1 MIMNVTEPPS
11 KKAVWT
17 GRAMSVLVVLFLTM
31 DAVMKLV
38 DPSFVQEAGKQ
49 LGFSPSLDRPLGLLL
64 IAITV
69 LYALPAT
76 TFSGLVLMTGYLGGA
91 VASHL
96 RIGSPLF
103 SHILFGVY
111 VGALAW
117 GGLWLRDTRLRRL
130 LPFSRG

>member
-1 MIMNVTEPPS
+1 MNVSEPPS

-17 GRAMSVLVVLFLTM
+17 GRTISVVVILFLTM
-31 DAVMKLV
+31 DAVMKLI
-38 DPSFVQEAGKQ
+38 DPSFVQDANKQ

-64 IAITV
+64 LVIVV

-76 TFSGLVLMTGYLGGA
+76 TISGLVLMTGYLGGA

-96 RIGSPLF
+96 RVGSPLF

-111 VGALAW
+111 IGVLAW
-117 GGLWLRDTRLRRL
+117 GGVWLRDARLRRL
-130 LPFSRG
+130 FSLRRG

>member
-1 MIMNVTEPPS
+1 MIMNATEPPS

-17 GRAMSVLVVLFLTM
+17 GRAMSVLVILFLAM

-38 DPSFVQEAGKQ
+38 DPSFVQDAGKQ
-49 LGFSPSLDRPLGLLL
+49 LGFSPNLDRPLGLLL
-64 IAITV
+64 ITITV

-117 GGLWLRDTRLRRL
+117 GGVWLRDMRLRRL
-130 LPFSRG
+130 FHFNRG